1 VRERGRE
8 RRKGGGEGGREGGR
22 DSVIEDRK
30 PRFVQLIRA
39 EEDQKKRTMN
49 NLGI

>member
-1 VRERGRE
+1 LYRISAREREGEEKGRE
-8 RRKGGGEGGREGGR
+8 RGR